1 MPNYYH
7 HYYYYSVLCT
17 KTCVSCRSLARR
29 GELIPLYNKAQEK
42 AAALEKRK
50 KEKGGL
56 LS

>member
-1 MPNYYH
+1 M
-7 HYYYYSVLCT
+7 
-17 KTCVSCRSLARR
+17 KTFLFLILIKKAWITRKLICRSLAKR

-50 KEKGGL
+50 KEKGNL

>member
-1 MPNYYH
+1 LNVHFFLVKNYE
-7 HYYYYSVLCT
+7 L
-17 KTCVSCRSLARR
+17 KNKKNFRSLAKR

-50 KEKGGL
+50 KEKGSL

>member
-1 MPNYYH
+1 
-7 HYYYYSVLCT
+7 
-17 KTCVSCRSLARR
+17 VSCRSLARR